1 MARLGDVP
9 DRPEDKVKGE
19 ERAAI
24 FMFHSVLRWPEE
36 VLSMTNLNKI
46 TPDVCFYFDSCN
58 TRMEM
63 QTDFAG
69 ALTLKRVC

>member
-36 VLSMTNLNKI
+36 VLTEHDKPQQNHPRRL
-46 TPDVCFYFDSCN
+46 F
-58 TRMEM
+58 
-63 QTDFAG
+63 
-69 ALTLKRVC
+69 LL